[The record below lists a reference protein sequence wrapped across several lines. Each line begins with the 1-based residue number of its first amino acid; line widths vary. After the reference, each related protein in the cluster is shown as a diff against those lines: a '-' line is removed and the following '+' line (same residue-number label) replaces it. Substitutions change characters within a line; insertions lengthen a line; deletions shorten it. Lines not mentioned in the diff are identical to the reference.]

1 MPEREAFRLIPQ
13 RVGAR
18 HCHGSRFSFFLAQ
31 QHPSASSNIHSTRR
45 IGCQKDDKFWT
56 GTQRTL
62 KRQRCD
68 ACIVFVESGSYD
80 LRPSDLTEVI
90 ALTLRNSIYVS
101 STLLGDPYEVSQK
114 ERVAF
119 VVGNV
124 GNTGIVMM
132 VAPVA
137 PRINPADVDSCSHR
151 KDFHPPQ
158 RLTALDTWE
167 EILDLPEDL
176 RKEHFGVV
184 RAQKNW
190 LARLP
195 AACIV
200 IQMNVWA
207 VIQPNEPV
215 RWAFCC
221 PQHFPWAAVEADNS
235 VMAGSPTPA
244 SGRAVESAGS
254 QVLKDSLAIIDESGY
269 ASDDTVRTVE
279 HYEPAKDGR
288 DAVLQLFI
296 Y

>member
-1 MPEREAFRLIPQ
+1 MQLIRISPLWRLLFAFAIE
-13 RVGAR
+13 V
-18 HCHGSRFSFFLAQ
+18 
-31 QHPSASSNIHSTRR
+31 
-45 IGCQKDDKFWT
+45 D
-56 GTQRTL
+56 GTL
-62 KRQRCD
+62 SLH
-68 ACIVFVESGSYD
+68 E
-80 LRPSDLTEVI
+80 
-90 ALTLRNSIYVS
+90 
-101 STLLGDPYEVSQK
+101 TLLARNRHLQRFGGFD
-114 ERVAF
+114 RH
-119 VVGNV
+119 
-124 GNTGIVMM
+124 
-132 VAPVA
+132 
-137 PRINPADVDSCSHR
+137 ADGELRCSHR